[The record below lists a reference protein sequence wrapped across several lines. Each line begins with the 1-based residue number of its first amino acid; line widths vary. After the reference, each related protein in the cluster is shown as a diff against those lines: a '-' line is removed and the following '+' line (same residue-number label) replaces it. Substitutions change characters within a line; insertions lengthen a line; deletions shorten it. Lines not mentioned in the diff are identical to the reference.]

1 MMTGSSHRSGA
12 GRRSLLMLII
22 AGFIGALVRQRGEA
36 AEAATPLNDRE
47 QVARRLAKDGYALI
61 GEPRRKGQ
69 FMVAVAVRGG
79 APWRLVIDT
88 ASAEIVGRKAV
99 VELIG
104 AHADR

>member
-1 MMTGSSHRSGA
+1 MMTESFLGSGA
-12 GRRSLLMLII
+12 IRRSLLTILI
-22 AGFIGALVRQRGEA
+22 AGVVVALVRHRGEA

-47 QVARRLAKDGYALI
+47 QVAQRLAKEGYALI

-69 FMVAVAVRGG
+69 FVVAVAVRGG
-79 APWRLVIDT
+79 ASWRLVIDK
-88 ASAEIVGRKAV
+88 ASAEIVGRKVV